1 MRVRN
6 GTNVEYRPSPGVSYA
21 THVSCLL
28 LMCHPNTCKKQ
39 NKHWVLIRPWGQ
51 FCCPYVVTM
60 RTTNC
65 PNVECWPSHGVSF
78 VTHVSVQCVRKI
90 INILNIDL
98 PWDQFG
104 YPYVVPICVKNNT
117 HVEYWSAN
125 WVSFV
130 TRMSPQC
137 VRKAI
142 QMLNIYPPMGSVVL
156 SICRSSVCKKQYER
170 WI

>member
-39 NKHWVLIRPWGQ
+39 YKHWVLIRPWGQ

-90 INILNIDL
+90 INILNID
-98 PWDQFG
+98 
-104 YPYVVPICVKNNT
+104 
-117 HVEYWSAN
+117 
-125 WVSFV
+125 
-130 TRMSPQC
+130 
-137 VRKAI
+137 
-142 QMLNIYPPMGSVVL
+142 PPMGSIWL
-156 SICRSSVCKKQYER
+156 PICRSNMCKKQYTR
-170 WI
+170 WILIRQLGQFCYPYVAAMRTKSNTNVEYLLSHGVSCVIHMSLQCV